1 LTGFG
6 IRSLVRT
13 DAGATDGSI
22 ESSTFFAVLLAII
35 CFSPGIK
42 ASAAP
47 IEIPVM
53 TQNLYVG
60 ADADPVLANPTPAT
74 ILAAF
79 NSVVANNFPARAAAI
94 ASEAASGG
102 GPLLIGLQEAE
113 IISAPGGTT
122 LDYAQILINQLA
134 AQGLHYSE
142 AGVHTGFQISGAG
155 FSLTDQEVV
164 LARTDVA
171 GFTAMGTG
179 HTFVN
184 NVTLGGV
191 PLQRGYVL
199 VNANLDGVPFE
210 FVSTHLDE
218 THSPAN
224 AAQAGEIIQQLDT
237 VGEPQLVVG
246 DFNANPNEPT
256 YAEMVAAGFTD
267 VTAALGAAGPTCCQS
282 PDLDNPISQLT
293 NRYDYVFE
301 RGFSSLD
308 FALLVGNTTPFEG
321 SQPLWPSDHA
331 GVIAEVDLAQL
342 SSVPEPP
349 SMALLMSAVLLAA
362 GSTFWVRR

>member
-1 LTGFG
+1 M
-6 IRSLVRT
+6 VRLNRRPC
-13 DAGATDGSI
+13 
-22 ESSTFFAVLLAII
+22 FAALLAAV

-60 ADADPVLANPTPAT
+60 ADATPVLANPTPAT
-74 ILAAF
+74 IQAAF
-79 NSVVANNFPARAAAI
+79 NSVLANNFPARAAAI
-94 ASEAASGG
+94 ASEAASAG
-102 GPLLIGLQEAE
+102 GPLLIGLQEAS
-113 IISAPGGTT
+113 IISAPGSAT
-122 LDYAQILINQLA
+122 LDYAQILINALA
-134 AQGLHYSE
+134 ARGLNYSE
-142 AGVHTGFQISGAG
+142 AGVHTGFQISAAG

-164 LARTDVA
+164 LARTGVA
-171 GFTAMGTG
+171 GFTATGTG

-184 NVTLGGV
+184 NVTLGGI
-191 PLQRGYVL
+191 PLQRGYIL
-199 VNANLDGVPFE
+199 VNASLDGVPFE

-237 VGEPQLVVG
+237 VAEPQLVVG

-256 YAEMVAAGFTD
+256 YAEMLAAGFTD
-267 VTAALGAAGPTCCQS
+267 VTAALGAAGLTCCQS
-282 PDLDNPISQLT
+282 PDLDNPVSQLT

-308 FALLVGNTTPFEG
+308 LALLVGNTTPFEN
-321 SQPLWPSDHA
+321 SRPLWPSDHA

-349 SMALLMSAVLLAA
+349 SMVLLISATLLA
-362 GSTFWVRR
+362 VGSRFRARR

>member
-1 LTGFG
+1 MARLNC
-6 IRSLVRT
+6 RP
-13 DAGATDGSI
+13 
-22 ESSTFFAVLLAII
+22 FFVVVLSII
-35 CFSPGIK
+35 CVSPGTK

-74 ILAAF
+74 IQAAF

-94 ASEAASGG
+94 ASEAASAG
-102 GPLLIGLQEAE
+102 GPLLIGLQEAA

-122 LDYAQILINQLA
+122 LDYGQILINALA
-134 AQGLHYSE
+134 AQGLHYAE
-142 AGVHTGFQISGAG
+142 AGVHTGFQISAAG
-155 FSLTDQEVV
+155 FNLTDQEVV
-164 LARTDVA
+164 LARTGVP
-171 GFTAMGTG
+171 GFTATGTG

-199 VNANLDGVPFE
+199 VNASLDGVPFE

-237 VGEPQLVVG
+237 VAEPQLVVG
-246 DFNANPNEPT
+246 DFNANPSEPT
-256 YAEMVAAGFTD
+256 YAEMLAAGFTD

-282 PDLDNPISQLT
+282 PDLNNPISQLT

-308 FALLVGNTTPFEG
+308 LALLVGNTTPFENFSAAMVVG
-321 SQPLWPSDHA
+321 SRRSDCRSRPRPDQHCTGAAINGSPDVGSPPRGWIEVLDPPLIR
-331 GVIAEVDLAQL
+331 GC
-342 SSVPEPP
+342 
-349 SMALLMSAVLLAA
+349 
-362 GSTFWVRR
+362 

>member
-1 LTGFG
+1 MARLN
-6 IRSLVRT
+6 RRP
-13 DAGATDGSI
+13 
-22 ESSTFFAVLLAII
+22 FFAVLLAAVW
-35 CFSPGIK
+35 FLLGIK

-47 IEIPVM
+47 IEVPVM

-60 ADADPVLANPTPAT
+60 ADATPVLANPTPAA
-74 ILAAF
+74 IQAAF
-79 NSVVANNFPARAAAI
+79 NLVLANNFPARAAAI
-94 ASEAASGG
+94 ASEAASAG

-122 LDYAQILINQLA
+122 LDYPQTLINALA
-134 AQGLHYSE
+134 TQGLHYSE
-142 AGVHTGFQISGAG
+142 AGVHTGFQVSGAG
-155 FSLTDQEVV
+155 FSLTDQEIV

-171 GFTAMGTG
+171 GFTATGTG
-179 HTFVN
+179 YTFAN
-184 NVTLGGV
+184 NVTLGGI

-199 VNANLDGVPFE
+199 VNASLDGVPFE

-237 VGEPQLVVG
+237 VAEPQLVVG

-256 YAEMVAAGFTD
+256 YAEMLAAGFTD

-282 PDLDNPISQLT
+282 PDLSNPTSQLT
-293 NRYDYVFE
+293 NHYDYVFE

-308 FALLVGNTTPFEG
+308 LALLVGNTMPFEG

-342 SSVPEPP
+342 GFVPEPS
-349 SMALLMSAVLLAA
+349 SMVLLVSAVLLGA
-362 GSTFWVRR
+362 GSRVWVRR